1 MVLLRDMY
9 MDDIFHSEETV
20 EDAVPVREDLTKSL
34 SGAGFRAQTWCR
46 NRKEVLEEIQQED
59 RGTEF
64 LARYITRGLGWDEEF
79 PDDLKW
85 TTHQWA
91 KHLPE
96 APRVKIPLCY
106 RLHKEAMENVSLH
119 TFVDASRLAY
129 APISYAR
136 YGHVS
141 GQISVALVTSKARV
155 SPIKSVSIPRFALM
169 AAVLGLRSYSLDLE
183 IPFQKYESETSETPG
198 DKKQTKRH
206 AKKSPRTGRNQ

>member
-1 MVLLRDMY
+1 MFSRSFSFLQEARPVKSY
-9 MDDIFHSEETV
+9 CYTV
-20 EDAVPVREDLTKSL
+20 FDPL
-34 SGAGFRAQTWCR
+34 Q
-46 NRKEVLEEIQQED
+46 
-59 RGTEF
+59 F

-85 TTHQWA
+85 TSHQWA

-96 APRVKIPLCY
+96 APRVKIPRCY

-119 TFVDASRLAY
+119 TFFDASRLAY

-141 GQISVALVTSKARV
+141 GRISVALVTFKARV

-169 AAVLGLRSYSLDLE
+169 AAVLGLRLAKTVSEKLKILPSQHTLWTDSMAIIYWIQGHSRRLK
-183 IPFQKYESETSETPG
+183 PFNLLLIEQPKFNRNRAQLSGDMHQENKTLRTTQQKIGT
-198 DKKQTKRH
+198 
-206 AKKSPRTGRNQ
+206 